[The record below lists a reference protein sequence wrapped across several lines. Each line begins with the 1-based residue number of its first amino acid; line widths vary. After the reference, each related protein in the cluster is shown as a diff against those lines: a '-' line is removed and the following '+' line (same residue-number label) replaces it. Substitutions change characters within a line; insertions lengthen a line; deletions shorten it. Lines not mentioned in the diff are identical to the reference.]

1 MKSLRYQAGLS
12 SIGWLLVIVLVGF
25 GLLCSFKMIPAYV
38 ENRFIQEALRSLP
51 TGDELTDMTKGEI
64 KRSLSNF
71 YTINNVRSAGSS
83 QIEVERTQNKT
94 LVNINYEVR
103 VPLIYNIDVVMRFVN
118 QLDSSR
124 PDECCKPESDN

>member
-1 MKSLRYQAGLS
+1 MNSLRYQSGLS

-25 GLLCSFKMIPAYV
+25 GMLCSFKMIPAYV
-38 ENRFIQEALRSLP
+38 ENRFIQQALRSLP
-51 TGDELTDMTKGEI
+51 TGDELTGMTKGEI

-71 YTINNVRSAGSS
+71 YTINNVRSEGSS
-83 QIEVERTQNKT
+83 HIEVERTQNKT

-118 QLDSSR
+118 QLDSAK
-124 PDECCKPESDN
+124 PDECCTPQSDN